1 MKKLRSSLFLGML
14 AVGLYLPARSH
25 AQDRE
30 DAAQPAVF
38 VMTND
43 ADRNEILSYQ
53 RAPNGQLLEGRR
65 FATGGRGSGG
75 GIDPL
80 GSQGSLLVSQNGQYL
95 FAVNAGS
102 GDVSVFLILPSGL
115 ALTDRQPSGG
125 SEPVAIARHGNLLYA
140 LNAAGGS
147 NVSGFHLNQG
157 NLVPIANSTR
167 FLTNNEPGGA
177 SISFSPDGRFLAVT
191 EKQTNN
197 IDVFTVQADGT
208 LAPIKVT
215 PSIGPGVFS
224 ILFAPNGFAL
234 VSETGPGGAINGS
247 AISSYQA
254 LADGTLTPVTSSAPT
269 LGAANCWNAVTPDGR
284 FVYVSN
290 AGSATISG
298 FAIGASRVLTPLPGT
313 VVAAN
318 PSGATNLDITVSSDG
333 KFLYSLNSGNGTIGI
348 FAIQKDGQL
357 VNIGPADGISSAA
370 GFNGIA
376 AN

>member
-1 MKKLRSSLFLGML
+1 MNSLSRALLLSSL
-14 AVGLYLPARSH
+14 AIGLCSPLSTH
-25 AQDRE
+25 AQEQE
-30 DAAQPAVF
+30 DGSRQAVF

-43 ADRNEILSYQ
+43 ANHNEVLSFL
-53 RAPNGQLLEGRR
+53 RAPDGQLLEGRH

-75 GIDPL
+75 AIDPL
-80 GSQGSLLVSQNGQYL
+80 GSQGSLLLSQDGRHL

-102 GDVSVFLILPSGL
+102 GDVSVFRVLHSELL
-115 ALTDRQPSGG
+115 LTDREPSGG
-125 SEPVAIARHGNLLYA
+125 SEPVAIAQHGDLLYS

-147 NVSGFHLNQG
+147 NVTGFQVHQDRLI
-157 NLVPIANSTR
+157 PIENSTR

-197 IDVFTVQADGT
+197 IDVFTVQVNGT
-208 LAPIKVT
+208 LSPIKVT

-224 ILFAPNGFAL
+224 IQFAPNGFAL
-234 VSETGPGGAINGS
+234 VSETGPSGVTNGS
-247 AISSYQA
+247 AISSYQVQS
-254 LADGTLTPVTSSAPT
+254 DGTLTPVTTSAPT

-298 FAIGASRVLTPLPGT
+298 FSIATNGTLTPLPGT
-313 VVAAN
+313 VLGAN

-333 KFLYSLNSGNGTIGI
+333 KFLYSLNSGNGTIGV

-357 VNIGPADGISSAA
+357 VNIGPADSVSPAA

>member
-1 MKKLRSSLFLGML
+1 MNNLSRALLLGTL
-14 AVGLYLPARSH
+14 AVGISVPTRSF
-25 AQDRE
+25 AQEPE
-30 DAAQPAVF
+30 DGSRQAVF

-43 ADRNEILSYQ
+43 ANHNEVLSFL
-53 RAPNGQLLEGRR
+53 RAPDGQLLEGRH

-75 GIDPL
+75 AIDPL
-80 GSQGSLLVSQNGQYL
+80 GSQGSLLLSQDGRHL

-102 GDVSVFLILPSGL
+102 GDVSVFRVLHSELL
-115 ALTDRQPSGG
+115 LTDREPSGG
-125 SEPVAIARHGNLLYA
+125 SEPVAIAQHGDLLYT

-147 NVSGFHLNQG
+147 NVTGFHVHQG
-157 NLVPIANSTR
+157 RLIPIENSTR

-177 SISFSPDGRFLAVT
+177 SISFSSDGRFLAVT

-197 IDVFTVQADGT
+197 IDVFAVQADGT
-208 LAPIKVT
+208 LSPIKVT
-215 PSIGPGVFS
+215 PSVGPGVFS
-224 ILFAPNGFAL
+224 VLFAPNGFAL
-234 VSETGPGGAINGS
+234 VSETGPSGATNGS
-247 AISSYQA
+247 AISSYQV
-254 LADGTLTPVTSSAPT
+254 LPDGTLSPVTTSAPT

-298 FAIGASRVLTPLPGT
+298 FSIAANGTLTPLPGT
-313 VVAAN
+313 VVGAN

-333 KFLYSLNSGNGTIGI
+333 KFLYSLNSGNGTIGV

-357 VNIGPADGISSAA
+357 VNIGPADGFSPAA

>member
-1 MKKLRSSLFLGML
+1 MKKLNRALLLGTLAFGVYSPVRS
-14 AVGLYLPARSH
+14 Y
-25 AQDRE
+25 AQVRE
-30 DAAQPAVF
+30 DGSQHTVF

-43 ADRNEILSYQ
+43 AHHNEVLSFH
-53 RAPNGQLLEGRR
+53 RAPNGQLLEGRH

-75 GIDPL
+75 AIDPL
-80 GSQGSLLVSQNGQYL
+80 GSQGSLLLSQDGQHL

-102 GDVSVFLILPSGL
+102 GDVSVFLILHSEL
-115 ALTDRQPSGG
+115 VLTDREPSGG
-125 SEPVAIARHGNLLYA
+125 SEPVAIAQHGDLLYA

-157 NLVPIANSTR
+157 NLVPIENSTR

-208 LAPIKVT
+208 LSAFKVT
-215 PSIGPGVFS
+215 PSVGPGVFS
-224 ILFAPNGFAL
+224 VLFAPNGFAL
-234 VSETGPGGAINGS
+234 VSETGSGSAINGS

-284 FVYVSN
+284 ASSMSRMPAPPPSRALPSVQAECSLLCQEPLSLETPVERRISISP
-290 AGSATISG
+290 SAPTES
-298 FAIGASRVLTPLPGT
+298 FSFP
-313 VVAAN
+313 
-318 PSGATNLDITVSSDG
+318 
-333 KFLYSLNSGNGTIGI
+333 
-348 FAIQKDGQL
+348 
-357 VNIGPADGISSAA
+357 
-370 GFNGIA
+370 
-376 AN
+376 

>member
-125 SEPVAIARHGNLLYA
+125 SELVAVAQHGNLLYA

-147 NVSGFHLNQG
+147 NVTGFNINRGRPSH
-157 NLVPIANSTR
+157 IENSTR
-167 FLTNNEPGGA
+167 FLTSNEPGGA
-177 SISFSPDGRFLAVT
+177 SISFSPDGQFLAVT

-197 IDVFTVQADGT
+197 IDVFGVLSDGT
-208 LAPIKVT
+208 LSPIKVT
-215 PSIGPGVFS
+215 PGVGPGVFS
-224 ILFAPNGFAL
+224 ILL
-234 VSETGPGGAINGS
+234 
-247 AISSYQA
+247 
-254 LADGTLTPVTSSAPT
+254 LPT
-269 LGAANCWNAVTPDGR
+269 EVRSFPRL
-284 FVYVSN
+284 
-290 AGSATISG
+290 
-298 FAIGASRVLTPLPGT
+298 
-313 VVAAN
+313 
-318 PSGATNLDITVSSDG
+318 
-333 KFLYSLNSGNGTIGI
+333 
-348 FAIQKDGQL
+348 
-357 VNIGPADGISSAA
+357 GPAAPSTVRQSLPIEFSPTEHSHRLRAALQRWERPIAGTPSLRTAASSTPRMPARRRSRA
-370 GFNGIA
+370 FPSA
-376 AN
+376 QTEH

>member
-14 AVGLYLPARSH
+14 AGGLYLPARSH

-43 ADRNEILSYQ
+43 ADRNEVLSYQ
-53 RAPNGQLLEGRR
+53 RASNGQLLEGRR

-125 SEPVAIARHGNLLYA
+125 SEPVAVAQHGNLLYA

-147 NVSGFHLNQG
+147 NVTGFHINQG
-157 NLVPIANSTR
+157 RLSHIENSTR
-167 FLTNNEPGGA
+167 FLTSNEPGGA
-177 SISFSPDGRFLAVT
+177 SISLSADGRFLAVT

-197 IDVFTVQADGT
+197 IDVFGVLSDGT
-208 LAPIKVT
+208 LSPIKVT
-215 PSIGPGVFS
+215 PGVGPGVFS
-224 ILFAPNGFAL
+224 ILFAPNGSAL
-234 VSETGPGGAINGS
+234 VSETGPSGAINGS
-247 AISSYQA
+247 AISSYRVQP
-254 LADGTLTPVTSSAPT
+254 DGTLTPVTSSAPT
-269 LGAANCWNAVTPDGR
+269 LGAANCWNAFTPDGR
-284 FVYVSN
+284 FVYTSN

-298 FAIGASRVLTPLPGT
+298 FSIGANGTLTPLSGT
-313 VVAAN
+313 VVGAN

-333 KFLYSLNSGNGTIGI
+333 KFLYTLNSGNGTIGI
-348 FAIQKDGQL
+348 FGIQKDGQL
-357 VNIGPADGISSAA
+357 TSLGSAGGISPAS